1 MRRLAA
7 PFVITCLLTF
17 CAFNAY
23 AQESQPARRK
33 APSLTMDNYENG
45 RMMTPSNKSS
55 NPTPLK
61 SGDSLSGNFTPVN
74 AQAVLDKAFMQLA
87 KVKSF
92 RMTFSFAAQNEERE
106 TVIET
111 VRPNRLRMRSTGVEM
126 IAVGSDV
133 YTKAYQGPWQ
143 KTSNPA
149 MTKSLDQ
156 TDFLKLVLSSPGI
169 SISGW
174 AVGEEVI
181 AGTPTT
187 IYDMTIEEE
196 GASKKLVSGSI
207 RIWIGTKDD
216 LPRKMEFSMPETL
229 VKINV
234 SYTDFNA
241 NIVINAPAM

>member
-1 MRRLAA
+1 MRRFAA
-7 PFVITCLLTF
+7 PFVITCMLTF
-17 CAFNAY
+17 CAFNAD

-33 APSLTMDNYENG
+33 APSLTMDNYDNG
-45 RMMTPSNKSS
+45 KMVTPANKNSNSV
-55 NPTPLK
+55 PLK
-61 SGDSLSGNFTPVN
+61 SEDSVSGNFTPVN
-74 AQAVLDKAFMQLA
+74 AQAVLDKAFTQLG

-92 RMTFSFAAQNEERE
+92 RMRFTLASQNEARE

-111 VRPNRLRMRSTGVEM
+111 VRPNRLRMRSTGVEV

-133 YTKAYQGPWQ
+133 YTRISEGPWQ

-149 MTKSLDQ
+149 LTQSLEQ
-156 TDFLKLVLSSPGI
+156 TDFLKMALSAPGI

-187 IYDMTIEEE
+187 IYDITIEEQK
-196 GASKKLVSGSI
+196 ASKKFASGSI
-207 RIWIGTKDD
+207 RMWIGKTDE

-229 VKINV
+229 VRMNI
-234 SYTDFNA
+234 SYSDFNA
-241 NIVINAPAM
+241 NIVINAPTM